1 MVKAMKNNRLRKLVD
16 FVYSV
21 PLLFLAGLAQAGN
34 VFVTEYEYQADLTV
48 LPVEYEYQADLNVLV
63 VDYEYQADG
72 EDGLWYY
79 CDYEYQADVL
89 VYFCEYEYQADLK
102 VLFVE
107 YEYQAGWNCGHPWQE
122 RLH

>member
-1 MVKAMKNNRLRKLVD
+1 LVIRGFHKQYSGVVGRPALVKAMKNNRLRKLVD

-63 VDYEYQADG
+63 VDYGTRPTARTG
-72 EDGLWYY
+72 SGTTATTSTRPMSW
-79 CDYEYQADVL
+79 CTSASTST
-89 VYFCEYEYQADLK
+89 
-102 VLFVE
+102 
-107 YEYQAGWNCGHPWQE
+107 
-122 RLH
+122 RRI